1 MSARTV
7 RRFVRHLS
15 ELIRRAG
22 LVAVSVAVALSA
34 AAAEQAPEGEDKAAL
49 SEAAQPGPSF
59 RYESGCST
67 AQSPSPFEDE
77 IVKAARAHDLPV
89 HFFRRL
95 IWQESR
101 FRPHAVS
108 PAGAQG
114 IAQFM
119 PGTAQWRGLADP
131 FEPCQALR
139 ESARWLREL
148 WSQFGNLGLAAAA
161 YNAGPNR
168 VTRWLS
174 GRTTLPSETRAY
186 VQIITG
192 EVAERWTECR
202 SEPESKQSCPD
213 VYAGATVPPARIN
226 VVREAGAHGPWGL
239 QLAGD
244 WSEARALSEFQKLQ
258 TRFPSVLG
266 DRKAVVLRSQIAGRG
281 SAPWYRVRVAEATR
295 ERANELCARLE
306 RVGGRCIVLRN

>member
-1 MSARTV
+1 MSLANSGFIFSLWFALACTAHAQL
-7 RRFVRHLS
+7 FVPDTPIERDGRPAVPLPTP
-15 ELIRRAG
+15 G
-22 LVAVSVAVALSA
+22 VDVATPSQSSALHTTESLCPMIQSA
-34 AAAEQAPEGEDKAAL
+34 AADNG
-49 SEAAQPGPSF
+49 
-59 RYESGCST
+59 
-67 AQSPSPFEDE
+67 
-77 IVKAARAHDLPV
+77 LPV
-89 HFFRRL
+89 EFFARL

-101 FRPHAVS
+101 LMPHAVGPLTRS
-108 PAGAQG
+108 GGRAQG

-119 PGTAQWRGLADP
+119 PSTAAERLLLDP
-131 FEPCQALR
+131 FDPVQALPK
-139 ESARWLREL
+139 SAEFLRQL
-148 WSQFGNLGLAAAA
+148 RAQFGNLGLAAAA

-213 VYAGATVPPARIN
+213 VYAGATVPPARTN

-281 SAPWYRVRVAEATR
+281 SASWYRIRVAEATR